1 MFSVKSAAMVAAA
14 SVAAL
19 GLGACTAQPGTALSV
34 NGVKYS
40 EAQITEGVQ
49 DYAELTGTTLDRS
62 TVVRMLPDAL
72 KFTEL
77 ANDLGL
83 QASDAD
89 VNAYLDKLVS
99 SGQVQKPADGIGT
112 VMTEILRYTVISSE
126 LNTLDQDQISAAGD
140 EFQKISADQVVSVNP
155 RYGTMTADGT
165 TVLPMFGDV
174 VDATTLAAQQSAS
187 GSSDSSQSGSA
198 ESGQSG
204 N

>member
-49 DYAELTGTTLDRS
+49 DYAALTGTTLDRS

-83 QASDAD
+83 KVSDAD
-89 VNAYLDKLVS
+89 VQSYLDQLVTA
-99 SGQVQKPADGIGT
+99 GKVKKPADGLGT

-126 LNTLDQDQISAAGD
+126 LNSLDQDQISAAGD
-140 EFQKISADQVVSVNP
+140 EFKKISADQVVDINP
-155 RYGTMTADGT
+155 RYGTVTATGT

-174 VDATTLAAQQSAS
+174 VDATTLAAQQSGSTDSGQS
-187 GSSDSSQSGSA
+187 GSS

>member
-49 DYAELTGTTLDRS
+49 DYAALTGTTLDRS

-83 QASDAD
+83 KASDAD
-89 VNAYLDKLVS
+89 VQSYLDQLVTA
-99 SGQVQKPADGIGT
+99 GKVKKPADGLGT

-126 LNTLDQDQISAAGD
+126 LNSLDQDQISAAGD
-140 EFQKISADQVVSVNP
+140 EFKKISADQVVDVNP
-155 RYGTMTADGT
+155 RYGTVTATGT

-174 VDATTLAAQQSAS
+174 VDATTLAAQQSGATDSGQS
-187 GSSDSSQSGSA
+187 GSS

>member
-49 DYAELTGTTLDRS
+49 DYAALTGTTLDRS

-72 KFTEL
+72 KFTVL

-83 QASDAD
+83 KASDAD
-89 VNAYLDKLVS
+89 VQSYLDQLVTA
-99 SGQVQKPADGIGT
+99 GKVKKPADGLGT

-126 LNTLDQDQISAAGD
+126 LNSLDQDQISAAGD
-140 EFQKISADQVVSVNP
+140 EFKKISADQVVDVNP
-155 RYGTMTADGT
+155 RYGTVTATGT

-174 VDATTLAAQQSAS
+174 VDATTLAAQQSGSTDSGQS
-187 GSSDSSQSGSA
+187 GSS

>member
-49 DYAELTGTTLDRS
+49 DYAALTGTTLDRS

-83 QASDAD
+83 KASDAD
-89 VNAYLDKLVS
+89 VQSYLDQLVTA
-99 SGQVQKPADGIGT
+99 GKVKKPADGLGT

-126 LNTLDQDQISAAGD
+126 LNSLDQDQISAAGD
-140 EFQKISADQVVSVNP
+140 EFKKISADQVVDVNP
-155 RYGTMTADGT
+155 RYGTVTATGT

-174 VDATTLAAQQSAS
+174 VDATTLAAQQSGSTDSGQS
-187 GSSDSSQSGSA
+187 GSS